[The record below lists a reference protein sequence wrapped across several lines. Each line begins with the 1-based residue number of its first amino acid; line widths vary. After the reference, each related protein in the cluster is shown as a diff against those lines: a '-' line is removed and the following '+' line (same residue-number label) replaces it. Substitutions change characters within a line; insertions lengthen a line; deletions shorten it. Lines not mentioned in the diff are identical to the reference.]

1 MDILV
6 TGGTGFIGSAVCRE
20 LDDRGHTVTALARNP
35 DDSLPDSIEVV
46 TGDVRDPDSIDAAFT
61 DQDAVV
67 HLVALSPL
75 RIPRGGEQKHDAVTR
90 RGTRNVTRKAEQ
102 HGVERLVYLS
112 GLGADPNAAT
122 HYLRAKGQAEN
133 AVRDADL
140 DWVIVRPSVVFGD
153 GDEIQPFTRRLTP
166 PLIAPLPGG
175 GKTPFQLIYIGDL
188 APMLADAVTE
198 DDHVGQTYTLGG
210 PEVLTL
216 AEIAKLLRRARGQ
229 STTVVPI
236 PMALA
241 KLGMTMFGKVPG
253 FPFGPD
259 QYRGLEYDHTVS
271 DNDVA
276 AFGVTLE
283 EMTTFPEYL
292 GFDTPQATS
301 GGSSE

>member
-1 MDILV
+1 MDVLV
-6 TGGTGFIGSAVCRE
+6 TGGTGFVGSAVCRE

-35 DDSLPDSIEVV
+35 TDALPPSVEVA
-46 TGDVRDPDSIDAAFT
+46 TGDVRDPDTIDAAFA

-75 RIPRGGEQKHDAVTR
+75 RIPRGGERQHDAVTR
-90 RGTRNVTRKAEQ
+90 RGTRNVIRKAEK
-102 HGVERLVYLS
+102 HGLDRLVYLS
-112 GLGADPNAAT
+112 GLGADPNADT

-133 AVRDADL
+133 AVRDADI

-166 PLIAPLPGG
+166 PVIAPLPGG

-198 DDHVGQTYTLGG
+198 ADHVGQTYTIGG

-216 AEIAKLLRRARGQ
+216 AEIATLLRRARGQ
-229 STTVVPI
+229 STTVVSI
-236 PMALA
+236 PMGLA
-241 KLGMTMFGKVPG
+241 KLGMTIGGMLPG

-259 QYRGLEYDHTVS
+259 QYRGLEQDHTVS
-271 DNDVA
+271 DNDLA
-276 AFGVTLE
+276 AFGVAPDEL
-283 EMTTFPEYL
+283 TTFPGYL
-292 GFDTPQATS
+292 GVDTA
-301 GGSSE
+301 